1 MALLARSM
9 ARRSRRTAR
18 CCLSSSSSSSFS
30 DQVAKLRASDDQAR
44 WRGIDLTP
52 QLVGYVIDTATA
64 EYDASLAGAYSRL
77 EPVMDRTTYPA
88 ILETDIARLGGG
100 DSLDRMSS
108 PGADSWHPAARA
120 IHGSACGV
128 ARLLEFAL
136 GHLDACGPEQNARV
150 CSAKLR
156 EQMGQA
162 MSLRADSS
170 RMATLVLP
178 YTFHV
183 LFESVGATANMP
195 ANIEPFVHMAF
206 ANTAELYQER
216 VVRLV
221 NLGALVGDG
230 GGVGGGDGVGRG
242 GERGVHRHGLAVTL
256 ALPLSLG

>member
-1 MALLARSM
+1 MALLSRSLV
-9 ARRSRRTAR
+9 SRRTAR

-88 ILETDIARLGGG
+88 IIETDIARLGGG
-100 DSLDRMSS
+100 GDANDHGGAAGADGGDGGDGSDGSDGVDGLDRMSS

-183 LFESVGATANMP
+183 LFEQP
-195 ANIEPFVHMAF
+195 
-206 ANTAELYQER
+206 QQ
-216 VVRLV
+216 
-221 NLGALVGDG
+221 
-230 GGVGGGDGVGRG
+230 VGGTD
-242 GERGVHRHGLAVTL
+242 TCFKYN
-256 ALPLSLG
+256 